1 MSDNDFVVPV
11 KSVQVREKRDSW
23 MSDMTPDKYTAILD
37 AMSKFRNYSVGNN
50 ALIAMQRPD
59 AAFVASF
66 DDWKAKFG
74 RSINKGAKGIDFIKP
89 ETVKKLYE
97 IPGATNS
104 MDDSPVMTEKE
115 FTNFKVIPMF
125 DVSDTH
131 GRQLPSF
138 VTDELNKSVDDVAR
152 FKQAFEILTGVPC
165 TYDDIK
171 DKVIDMAKDKVT
183 TDLEKYSVAYIVC
196 KHYGI
201 GTAEFSFDHA
211 ADQMKGDLKD
221 IRSSL
226 NKVSKA
232 SRDFLNSIDN
242 KINELK
248 AAEKGAVEQPSE
260 PSGDTQDTPLKGDD
274 TLKKRD
280 VKSLKDSIMEKLRGN
295 KENVNDRYKN
305 EIKITGPSKDRAI

>member
-1 MSDNDFVVPV
+1 MYDNEFVVPV
-11 KSVQVREKRDSW
+11 KSVQVRDKRDNW

-37 AMSKFRNYSVGNN
+37 TMSKFRNYSVNNN

-59 AAFVASF
+59 AAFLASF

-74 RSINKGAKGIDFIKP
+74 RGINKGAKGIDFIKP
-89 ETVKKLYE
+89 EKVKKLYE
-97 IPGATNS
+97 IPGATNAT
-104 MDDSPVMTEKE
+104 DDSPVMTEKE
-115 FTNFKVIPMF
+115 FTNFKVVPMF

-131 GRQLPSF
+131 GRQLPAF

-171 DKVIDMAKDKVT
+171 DKVIDMAKNKVT

-201 GTAEFSFDHA
+201 GTAEFSFENM

-232 SRDFLNSIDN
+232 SRDLLNSIDN

-248 AAEKGAVEQPSE
+248 AAERCAVEQPSE
-260 PSGDTQDTPLKGDD
+260 PSGDTQDSPLKED
-274 TLKKRD
+274 TVKPRD
-280 VKSLKDSIMEKLRGN
+280 VKSLRDSLLEKLRGN
-295 KENVNDRYKN
+295 KENVGDRYKN
-305 EIKITGPSKDRAI
+305 EIRITGPSKDRAI